1 MADPVEGTAHATHAA
16 GKGGLDFLKQKVG
29 PLPLGVWLA
38 AGIVI
43 LWYFYRNNQSS
54 TSAAGANQQTDP
66 AGNVGSIDPSTGYVY
81 GSPEDQAALA
91 SNDETLG
98 TGSSGQNA
106 TTGAQTYADNN
117 AWGIAAV
124 NYLVGL
130 GIDATTANQAVQ
142 QYLSSQVLTTAQQ
155 GDVNLAIQALGPP
168 PSLPGPT
175 TGNPTPV
182 TGGTGTGGT
191 TVSGQP
197 KVTNGHVV
205 SAGATNGVVA
215 WTGTNATKW
224 QTKIVGPGK
233 INGQTST
240 VGIPQATYSG
250 LESGHDY
257 TVTVTPLVNG
267 SPVASAAGKID
278 FKTSGGTPATTAKK
292 K

>member
-1 MADPVEGTAHATHAA
+1 MADPIEGTAHATHAA
-16 GKGGLDFLKQKVG
+16 GKGGLSFLTQKVG

-38 AGIVI
+38 AGIV
-43 LWYFYRNNQSS
+43 LVWYFSQQNKKSS
-54 TSAAGANQQTDP
+54 TSTAGQQTDP
-66 AGNVGSIDPSTGYVY
+66 AGNVGTIDPQTGYVY
-81 GSPEDQAALA
+81 GSSEDQAGLA
-91 SNDETLG
+91 ADDTTSSTG
-98 TGSSGQNA
+98 TSGQSA

-117 AWGIAAV
+117 AWGTAAI

-175 TGNPTPV
+175 SSNPTPV
-182 TGGTGTGGT
+182 TGGSGTGGNTGT
-191 TVSGQP
+191 TGNPTLS
-197 KVTNGHVV
+197 NGHVV
-205 SAGATNGVVA
+205 SVGATNAVVA

-240 VGIPQATYSG
+240 VTIPQATYSG

-257 TVTVTPLVNG
+257 TVTVTPIVNG
-267 SPVASAAGKID
+267 KLSSVTGHVD
-278 FKTSGGTPATTAKK
+278 FKTSGGSAATTAKK
-292 K
+292 